1 MPVYIFAW
9 IGAFGYGLTNIV
21 GKLMSKYSI
30 RNPWLFNFLMSLLT
44 CLLTVPITLFNHA
57 SLPSSWINISFAS
70 LCYALYFIL
79 FTLALYRLDIS
90 VISPLYNFRAAFSV
104 LFGAVIL
111 GEKLIIQQFI
121 LVGVIFVAGFFVSLD
136 EKFKARSFFRSG
148 ILLAL
153 TAMLFLALTAVFVN
167 KAIAQN
173 GYWTVNLWQSIM
185 VALIMLFTFNLFKT
199 DLFRLQRKQII
210 VVAIAASS
218 FVIAELAAN
227 KAYAENVGISS
238 VIISLP
244 FSMILAFLLSI
255 FAPKLLEKHTHKVY
269 AIRFAAAAVMIISA
283 LKLSG

>member
-1 MPVYIFAW
+1 MPSFIFAW

-30 RNPWLFNFLMSLLT
+30 HNPWLFNFLMSLLT
-44 CLLTVPITLFNHA
+44 CLITVPITLFNHA
-57 SLPSSWINISFAS
+57 SLPSSWMNIFFAS

-136 EKFKARSFFRSG
+136 EKFKAGSFFRGG

-210 VVAIAASS
+210 VIAIAASS

-244 FSMILAFLLSI
+244 FSMIIAFLLSI

-269 AIRFAAAAVMIISA
+269 AVRFTAAAVMIISA